1 MQRTLILASA
11 SPRRA
16 EILTQIGVPFT
27 TCAADVDETPLAQES
42 VEDLVIR
49 LSCAKAAAVQDR
61 FQDHCILA
69 SDTVVV
75 SDEGE
80 LFGKPIDGPD
90 AVRMLMQ
97 LSGRQHRVVT
107 GLVVQQGGR
116 ILTGMSVTR
125 VNMVSFSEADALAY
139 WNTDEPKGK
148 AGGYA
153 IQGFGAALI
162 AGIEG
167 SYTGVVG
174 LPVDVVVPLL
184 KQFHME
190 IWQTQPAEVRL

>member
-1 MQRTLILASA
+1 MHRSLILASA

-27 TCAADVDETPLAQES
+27 TISADIDETPLADES
-42 VEDLVIR
+42 VEALVIR
-49 LSCAKAAAVQDR
+49 LSCAKAAAVKNR
-61 FQDHCILA
+61 FPEHCILA

-75 SDEGE
+75 SNDDV
-80 LFGKPIDGPD
+80 LFGKPVDGDD

-97 LSGRQHRVVT
+97 LSGRKHRVVT
-107 GLVVQQGGR
+107 GISVQRGNR
-116 ILTGMSVTR
+116 VLTGMSVTQ
-125 VNMVSFSEADALAY
+125 VTMVPFSTADAQTY
-139 WNTDEPKGK
+139 WETEEPKGK

-162 AGIEG
+162 SAIEG

-174 LPVDVVVPLL
+174 LPVDVLVPLL
-184 KQFHME
+184 KQFDVD
-190 IWQTQPAEVRL
+190 IWQTQPGEVRL